1 MKNRRNVSN
10 KTVAILLA
18 LVLAIGCAVGG
29 TLAWLISQT
38 DSVVNTFTYGDINID
53 LYEHEYKAS
62 ENELG
67 TGKVTKVDNYKIIP
81 GVDLPKDPT
90 VEVKANS
97 EACWLFVKVEEE
109 NWNEKV
115 TYEIANDWTQGD
127 GTGIPKNVYYR
138 EVEAVTA
145 DRTFDVLKDNTV
157 TVSENLTKTEVD
169 QLKKNSPTLTFTAYA
184 VQKDGIDTAAKAWAK
199 ANPTTTP

>member
-38 DSVVNTFTYGDINID
+38 NPVVNTFTYGDINIGLTED
-53 LYEHEYKAS
+53 TKGPYTITPGKKI
-62 ENELG
+62 
-67 TGKVTKVDNYKIIP
+67 TKDPKVT
-81 GVDLPKDPT
+81 
-90 VEVKANS
+90 VEANS
-97 EACWLFVKVEEE
+97 EACWLFVKVEEK

-138 EVEAVTA
+138 EVAATTA
-145 DRTFDVLKDNTV
+145 DTSFDVLKDNTV
-157 TVSENLTKTEVD
+157 TVRDTLTKDEVNK
-169 QLKKNSPTLTFTAYA
+169 LKNPSKPTQLTFTAYA
-184 VQKDGIDTAAKAWAK
+184 VQKDGSTNAADAWAK
-199 ANPTTTP
+199 IPTTTNP